1 MEIILAYDKIDE
13 LLKLVKEYTDS
24 ILMYGDDV
32 KKCLKSQHIDDE
44 LKDIEKKYSLP
55 YGRLY
60 LAADEE
66 KIAGCVGLTKNNEI
80 YCEIK
85 RLYVRPEFRG
95 RQISRRLIEKV
106 INDARDIGY
115 KDIRLDTFPFM
126 QEAISLYKKY
136 GFYYIER
143 YNDNPAETA
152 VFMQLDL

>member
-1 MEIILAYDKIDE
+1 M
-13 LLKLVKEYTDS
+13 
-24 ILMYGDDV
+24 
-32 KKCLKSQHIDDE
+32 
-44 LKDIEKKYSLP
+44 KDIEKKYSLP

-66 KIAGCVGLTKNNEI
+66 KIAGCVGLAKNNEI

-115 KDIRLDTFPFM
+115 KYIRLDTFPFM

-143 YNDNPAETA
+143 YNNNPAETA